1 MLGDM
6 GTFTVQIQVGD
17 PQSQRFVEVEAL
29 VDTGATHTVLP
40 RSLLTSLG
48 VRPIERVPFHLADE
62 RVVEYE
68 VGEVRVRLDGRERT
82 TIVVF
87 GPGDTNAL
95 LGATTLE
102 LFNLAVDPVRQ
113 RLIPVPGLM
122 MGVESRE
129 AHQRN
134 SNCCSILAGDANP

>member
-1 MLGDM
+1 M

-17 PQSQRFVEVEAL
+17 PQSQNFVEVEAL
-29 VDTGATHTVLP
+29 VDTGATHMVLP
-40 RSLLTSLG
+40 RSLLASLG

-62 RVVEYE
+62 RVEEYE

-82 TIVVF
+82 TTVVF
-87 GPGDTNAL
+87 GPGDTSAL

-102 LFNLAVDPVRQ
+102 LFNLGVDPVRQ

-122 MGVESRE
+122 M
-129 AHQRN
+129 
-134 SNCCSILAGDANP
+134 